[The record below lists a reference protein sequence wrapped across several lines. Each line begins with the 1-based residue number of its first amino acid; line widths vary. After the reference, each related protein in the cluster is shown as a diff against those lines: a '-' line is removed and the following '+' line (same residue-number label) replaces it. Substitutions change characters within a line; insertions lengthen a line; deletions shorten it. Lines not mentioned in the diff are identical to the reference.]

1 MFLAEAFQPPH
12 GKPAIENGHLPMSR
26 VTINDV
32 ARASGTS
39 KKTVSRVLNSEPNV
53 RDTVRDRVLAAMA
66 ELNYRPL
73 TSARSLATNRSFMI
87 GLLYDNLSPSYIM
100 EVQAGVLEACEA
112 QHYSMMVQPLVSTAP
127 HLVEH
132 VEEILSRHR
141 PDGLILTPPI
151 TDHPQLLDHLRRT
164 GLPFASIAPHQP
176 EHCIGVILREREAA
190 AAMVAHLVSLGHR
203 RIAHIIGD
211 PKHGAG
217 IWRLAGFRDGIKHA
231 GLKEESRYMVQGRFS
246 FDSGVAATRRL
257 LALRQRP
264 TAIFAADDDMA
275 VGAIWAASEAGVSVP
290 RDMSICGFDD
300 TTIATQVWPPLTT
313 VHQPVREM
321 GRRATEELLL
331 RVQGKGDARMV
342 ELGYEMR
349 IRASTAAAP

>member
-1 MFLAEAFQPPH
+1 MA
-12 GKPAIENGHLPMSR
+12 R

-39 KKTVSRVLNSEPNV
+39 KKTVSRVLNDEPNV
-53 RDTVRDRVLAAMA
+53 RDAVRERVLSAVA

-73 TSARSLATNRSFMI
+73 TSARSLAANRSFLI

-127 HLVEH
+127 DFVDRIED
-132 VEEILSRHR
+132 ILSRHR

-151 TDHPQLLDHLRRT
+151 TDHPQLLEYLGRND
-164 GLPFASIAPHQP
+164 LPFASIAPRHP
-176 EHCIGVILREREAA
+176 ENCIGVMLREREAA
-190 AAMVAHLVSLGHR
+190 AAMVEHLVALGHR

-217 IWRLAGFRDGIKHA
+217 IWRLAGFRDGLKRA
-231 GLKEESRYMVQGRFS
+231 GLEEDPAYMVQGRFS
-246 FDSGVAATRRL
+246 FDSGVAAARQL
-257 LALRQRP
+257 FALQPRP

-275 VGAIWAASEAGVSVP
+275 VGAIWAAAEAGVAVP
-290 RDMSICGFDD
+290 GDVSICGFDD
-300 TTIATQVWPPLTT
+300 TTIATQVWPLLTT
-313 VHQPVREM
+313 IHQPVREM

-331 RVQGKGDARMV
+331 RVLDKGDATMV
-342 ELGYEMR
+342 ELDYEMR
-349 IRASTAAAP
+349 IRASTAVPAP

>member
-1 MFLAEAFQPPH
+1 
-12 GKPAIENGHLPMSR
+12 MSR

-32 ARASGTS
+32 ARTSGTS
-39 KKTVSRVLNSEPNV
+39 KKTVSRVLNNEPNV
-53 RDTVRDRVLAAMA
+53 RDAVRDRVLAAMA

-112 QHYSMMVQPLVSTAP
+112 QHYSMIVQPLVSTAP
-127 HLVEH
+127 DLVKR
-132 VEEILSRHR
+132 VEDILSRHR

-151 TDHPQLLDHLRRT
+151 TDHPQLLDHLRKS
-164 GLPFASIAPHQP
+164 GLPFASIAPRHP
-176 EHCIGVILREREAA
+176 EDCIGVMLHEREAA
-190 AAMVAHLVSLGHR
+190 AAMVEHLVALGHR

-217 IWRLAGFRDGIKHA
+217 VWRLAGFRDGMKRA
-231 GLKEESRYMVQGRFS
+231 GLKEKPAYMVQGQFS
-246 FDSGVAATRRL
+246 FESGVAAARQL
-257 LALRQRP
+257 LALKQRP

-275 VGAIWAASEAGVSVP
+275 TGAIWAASEAGVSVP
-290 RDMSICGFDD
+290 GEISICGFDD
-300 TTIATQVWPPLTT
+300 TNIATQVWPPLTT
-313 VHQPVREM
+313 IHQPVREM
-321 GRRATEELLL
+321 GKRATEELLL

-342 ELGYEMR
+342 EVGYEMR
-349 IRASTAAAP
+349 IRASTATAP